1 MHGTGQVQLSPD
13 HFIAT
18 GFVCF
23 TKGREI
29 KGSENHDH
37 LSGLSSVVFFIQID
51 FRLDWMPQLCG
62 QQSCYFVSKQQR
74 NFSVVMSRKCLPS
87 KREIAFST
95 AYWLT
100 KLIFKEICIWTYIT
114 EYKNKASKQ
123 YSLRKLRDGF
133 FSMSFWDLDVN
144 RCLKWK
150 CVSRL
155 NDEASDRPK
164 SK

>member
-1 MHGTGQVQLSPD
+1 MFYQGERNKRIWESWSFIWTVFSSIFYPD
-13 HFIAT
+13 WFPFGLNAAALRT
-18 GFVCF
+18 AKLLLCF
-23 TKGREI
+23 QTTEKFFGRYE
-29 KGSENHDH
+29 
-37 LSGLSSVVFFIQID
+37 
-51 FRLDWMPQLCG
+51 W
-62 QQSCYFVSKQQR
+62 
-74 NFSVVMSRKCLPS
+74 KCLPS